1 MLLNNT
7 VVANNATVVNN
18 LNFAQNAL
26 QLNATNVKI
35 SEQDVVALLAN
46 KSVQFAQITTVTPV
60 ATSAKHKNVVIKK
73 VVNANVQL
81 FANIT
86 DYSLYAKQ
94 VMRSANKLDAS
105 ANITSFEV
113 SDTWFEHTNC
123 YSIVKHKTNNK
134 LYLYAIF
141 NSVTSS
147 TYFIDNVV
155 ATKEQVAQY
164 LVPSQVSKLFDTSNV
179 VHNKTNNVTH
189 NLTLRTIEL
198 NNIVSIKAN
207 KQFLTV

>member
-7 VVANNATVVNN
+7 VNTVVANN

-94 VMRSANKLDAS
+94 VMRSANKLDAN